1 MQELEVATGV
11 MMVLQVIVI
20 TVLVPAILVAV
31 AVECI
36 IVALQAL
43 EENLTSV
50 VEVEVEDIIVVDLVC
65 LVDQEE
71 MEEIRDQMELL
82 QAVAVEEDKVVTE
95 VMEPEGRLM
104 YM

>member
-1 MQELEVATGV
+1 

-50 VEVEVEDIIVVDLVC
+50 VEVEVEDILVVELVC
-65 LVDQEE
+65 LGDQEE
-71 MEEIRDQMELL
+71 MEEIQDQMEVL
-82 QAVAVEEDKVVTE
+82 QAVAVEEAKVVTE

>member
-1 MQELEVATGV
+1 

-20 TVLVPAILVAV
+20 TLLVPAILVAV

-36 IVALQAL
+36 MVALQAL

-50 VEVEVEDIIVVDLVC
+50 VEVEVEDILVVELVC
-65 LVDQEE
+65 LGDQEE
-71 MEEIRDQMELL
+71 MEEIQDQMEVL
-82 QAVAVEEDKVVTE
+82 QAVAVEEAKVVTE
-95 VMEPEGRLM
+95 VVEPEGRLM